1 MSQGKIAAVAPIM
14 QASPAE
20 TPAPKLSEE
29 QAKRLEELRTVR
41 EKREAAEAQAAEI
54 RELEAEELALTLETQ
69 GGRRGEDF
77 EVLTNRFGVFAITK
91 PDTQA
96 IRNWE
101 KAVDAQ
107 KASLEWQI
115 GILRHYI
122 VPMDRQLVWAQTCAT
137 RPGLCWQTAEAF
149 VDLMGIDRSRL
160 EKKR

>member
-29 QAKRLEELRTVR
+29 QAKRLEQLREVR

-77 EVLTNRFGVFAITK
+77 EVLTNRFGVFAIKK

-101 KAVDAQ
+101 NSPWALSPLLVAIRKTVSTKIQ
-107 KASLEWQI
+107 TSPRSCLWEI
-115 GILRHYI
+115 GA
-122 VPMDRQLVWAQTCAT
+122 PQC
-137 RPGLCWQTAEAF
+137 
-149 VDLMGIDRSRL
+149 
-160 EKKR
+160 